1 MTQNELGAHRAKVAE
16 AQKTLK
22 DALYTADVVSKDQD
36 KKIKEHE
43 ETIENMQKA
52 MDESKKA
59 IEKEKKATEKE
70 KEKTDAQARDIELLQ
85 AKVAMLED
93 NLATE
98 KATFEQRVADAEDK
112 FTELAWYRVW
122 TYNPDANYEFL
133 GSEKEK
139 LFALWEARWEEEEMD
154 NVSLSTHI
162 TKEDYTQDVSSKASS
177 QFVPQGKLTLDA
189 EAEAMLGDSEV
200 NPNPIIPSEE
210 QIEAARL
217 ETVQIVREILTAP
230 TSETQDPPA
239 PVETVSEAQ
248 DPPPEA

>member
-1 MTQNELGAHRAKVAE
+1 MLRHHNVTQNELRAHQAKVAE

-36 KKIKEHE
+36 KKIEEHK
-43 ETIENMQKA
+43 ETIENMRKA
-52 MDESKKA
+52 MDESKRA
-59 IEKEKKATEKE
+59 IEKER
-70 KEKTDAQARDIELLQ
+70 EKTNAQARDIELLQ
-85 AKVAMLED
+85 AKVTMLEE

-98 KATFEQRVADAEDK
+98 KATFAQRVADAEDK
-112 FTELAWYRVW
+112 YTELAWYRVW

-162 TKEDYTQDVSSKASS
+162 TKEDYIQDVSSKASS
-177 QFVPQGKLTLDA
+177 QFAPQGKLTLDA
-189 EAEAMLGDSEV
+189 EIDAMLGDSEV

-210 QIEAARL
+210 QIEAARQ
-217 ETVQIVREILTAP
+217 ETVQIVREILAAP
-230 TSETQDPPA
+230 ASKTQDPPA
-239 PVETVSEAQ
+239 LVETVSEIP

>member
-1 MTQNELGAHRAKVAE
+1 MLRHHNVTQNELCAHQAKVAE

-43 ETIENMQKA
+43 ETIENMKKA
-52 MDESKKA
+52 MA
-59 IEKEKKATEKE
+59 KE
-70 KEKTDAQARDIELLQ
+70 KETTDAQSRDIELLQ
-85 AKVAMLED
+85 AKVTMLEE

-98 KATFEQRVADAEDK
+98 KATFAQRVADAEDK
-112 FTELAWYRVW
+112 YTEMAWYRVW

-154 NVSLSTHI
+154 NVSMSTHI
-162 TKEDYTQDVSSKASS
+162 TKEDYIQDVSSKASS
-177 QFVPQGKLTLDA
+177 QFAPQGKLTLDA
-189 EAEAMLGDSEV
+189 ETDATLGDSET

-210 QIEAARL
+210 QIEAARQ
-217 ETVQIVREILTAP
+217 ETVQIVREILAAP
-230 TSETQDPPA
+230 AFETQDPPA
-239 PVETVSEAQ
+239 PVESVSEARN
-248 DPPPEA
+248 PPPEA